1 MEEIKTAVKA
11 ICILTVSIC
20 MTEYLTSWTRL
31 KNQMKYILNGIFIL
45 IFTVLVINTVSSV
58 QLPSL
63 EDYAEI
69 QSTYDSNELY
79 ISEIKAQTEANITLV
94 LQQQLDSYGIKYE
107 NIETTV
113 NISETNS
120 ISISKVTV
128 TAEDFKSAER
138 IIKNSLG
145 EETEVINGDNKDIQR
160 AEQG

>member
-1 MEEIKTAVKA
+1 MEEIKTAIKT

-45 IFTVLVINTVSSV
+45 VLTVLIINVVSSAE
-58 QLPSL
+58 LPSL
-63 EDYAEI
+63 GDYTEI
-69 QSTYDSNELY
+69 NSTYDSNELY
-79 ISEIKAQTEANITLV
+79 ISEMKAQTEANITLV
-94 LQQQLDSYGIKYE
+94 LQQQLDAFGIKYE
-107 NIETTV
+107 KIETTV

-145 EETEVINGDNKDIQR
+145 EETEVINGNIEDIQR

>member
-1 MEEIKTAVKA
+1 MEEIKTAIKT

-45 IFTVLVINTVSSV
+45 VLIVLIINVVSSAE
-58 QLPSL
+58 LPSL
-63 EDYAEI
+63 GDYTEI
-69 QSTYDSNELY
+69 NSTYDSNELY
-79 ISEIKAQTEANITLV
+79 ISEMKAQTEANITLV
-94 LQQQLDSYGIKYE
+94 LQQQLDAFGIKYE
-107 NIETTV
+107 KIETTV

-145 EETEVINGDNKDIQR
+145 EETEVINGNIEDIQR

>member
-1 MEEIKTAVKA
+1 MEEIKTAVKTV
-11 ICILTVSIC
+11 CILTVSIC

-128 TAEDFKSAER
+128 TAEDYKSAER

>member
-1 MEEIKTAVKA
+1 MEEIKTAIKT

-20 MTEYLTSWTRL
+20 MIEYLTSWTRL
-31 KNQMKYILNGIFIL
+31 KNQMKYILNGIFVL
-45 IFTVLVINTVSSV
+45 VLTVLLINVVSSAE
-58 QLPSL
+58 LPSL
-63 EDYAEI
+63 ADYTEI

-79 ISEIKAQTEANITLV
+79 ISEMKAQTEANISLV
-94 LQQQLDSYGIKYE
+94 LQQQLDSFGIKYE
-107 NIETTV
+107 KIETTV

-128 TAEDFKSAER
+128 TAEDFKSAKR

-145 EETEVINGDNKDIQR
+145 EETEVVNENNEDIQR